1 MKMDHKQGGRA
12 WIALVRIVLGSLGSC
27 ERGNELSS
35 SARCVSSVTEELF
48 PS

>member
-1 MKMDHKQGGRA
+1 MDLKQDGMA
-12 WIALVRIVLGSLGSC
+12 WIALVRIVLGSC

-35 SARCVSSVTEELF
+35 SARCVSSVAEDLL

>member
-12 WIALVRIVLGSLGSC
+12 WIALVRIVLGSC